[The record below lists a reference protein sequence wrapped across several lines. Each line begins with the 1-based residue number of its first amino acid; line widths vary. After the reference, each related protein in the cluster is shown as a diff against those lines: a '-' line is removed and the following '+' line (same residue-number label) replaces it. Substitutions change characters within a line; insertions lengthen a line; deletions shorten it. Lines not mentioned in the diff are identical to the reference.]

1 MALRRSDLLSYTE
14 KAVSILVERGT
25 FANGDTFRETQRDA
39 ITAYLKHLR
48 DPLLPIGERLGY
60 TFELSMALGKTAIY
74 LGIFEEIF
82 KLVKADGEQITGGV
96 VVPLISIFD
105 GIEDEI
111 KKYAPSVIEHTTY
124 YGAGQKETGG
134 DFAVY
139 TYDAFMNLVA
149 SNSIKLDVL
158 FSDEAHRGTSESRAE
173 TYISRFLGKIVS
185 IGLTATGAFDREKT
199 IQKSHGKHGF
209 KRSSAD
215 SIRLGELADYAQTQL
230 HVIRVAPQAREPVFT
245 SDQEK
250 SRYYAALAKKA
261 WTATTLSIFEHG
273 KDEHTGDLLNDNI
286 AAFYCSDIAHIE
298 DTAKAL
304 NASAILTEKARLLNF
319 DGVAVA
325 IHSEMRRSE
334 RKAAKRAF
342 DQGRYMAIVS
352 DGVIKE
358 GYNNSRIKNI
368 FDYPRGS
375 IVEKAQIIGR
385 ALRRYWNK
393 AKDRWEG
400 ATIIDTVVYHGDDDI
415 IKDQVKR
422 EGTIL
427 GVVTAWQILS
437 DTVVY
442 GPGSKPSKK
451 STTNSPLPPINIDG
465 VSVESFTTIESI
477 NIVKAGLDAIANKRV
492 SLDEALDDGATRRSR
507 LTSECERTGLGAYA
521 ICGRLAA
528 YCRNTGITMDA
539 FSYKVLDTWLKGHV
553 FNADAH
559 HYSLVMEEYARAP
572 SSMLGIKIDLRDVT
586 DGKQTHQSLLL
597 AERDRTGMG
606 AQVIFSRLFERC
618 KRQKISLDGV
628 NHRMVQAW
636 LDGNTF
642 FASKAFLKLIMDE
655 YGMAPTA
662 ASVTRIEFRVP
673 ILGGKSRYELL
684 VAEKERTGLGNVEI
698 AKLLLSRLPKNDPF
712 HQMRIKEYV
721 GSWFR
726 HSNVKSVDQRLY
738 DLVMAEYQL
747 LPNTDLVLLDDCGE
761 QSLSPRQHLQAER
774 DRTGASGRRIFNAL
788 EAKHGTASPKLL
800 GMNKSLIS
808 GYLANKDMLTISL
821 ARYNLLMSIYA
832 SLPDKASRPVLKAD
846 VGNVKT
852 KDRSRSLPKL
862 DKA

>member
-1 MALRRSDLLSYTE
+1 MALRKTELLAYTE
-14 KAVSILVERGT
+14 KAVAILVERGT
-25 FANGDTFRETQRDA
+25 FANGDEFRVTQRDA
-39 ITAYLKHLR
+39 LTAYLKHLR
-48 DPLLPIGERLGY
+48 DPLLPVSERLGF

-82 KLVKADGEQITGGV
+82 RLTKADGKKITGAV
-96 VVPLISIFD
+96 VVPLISIFE

-111 KKYAPSVIEHTTY
+111 KKYAPSIVEHATY
-124 YGAGQKETGG
+124 YGAGYKETGG
-134 DFAVY
+134 VFGVY
-139 TYDAFMNLVA
+139 TYDAFMTLVA
-149 SNSIKLDVL
+149 SSSIKPDVL

-215 SIRLGELADYAQTQL
+215 SIRLGELADYAQAQL
-230 HVIRVAPQAREPVFT
+230 HVIRVAPQAREPVFS

-250 SRYYAALAKKA
+250 NRYYAALAKKA
-261 WTATTLSIFEHG
+261 WTATTVSIFEHG

-286 AAFYCSDIAHIE
+286 AAFYCSDIAHIDE
-298 DTAKAL
+298 TAEAL
-304 NASAILTEKARLLNF
+304 NASAILIEKARSLNF
-319 DGVAVA
+319 EGVAVA
-325 IHSEMRRSE
+325 IHSHMRRSE

-385 ALRRYWNK
+385 ALRRLWNVEK
-393 AKDRWEG
+393 SRWEG

-422 EGTIL
+422 EGTLL
-427 GVVTAWQILS
+427 GVVTAWQVLS

-451 STTNSPLPPINIDG
+451 TKKSIPLPPINIDG
-465 VSVESFTTIESI
+465 VSVESFTTVESI
-477 NIVKAGLDAIANKRV
+477 NIVKAGIDANANKRV
-492 SLDEALDDGATRRSR
+492 ALDEVLEDGTTRRSR
-507 LTSECERTGLGAYA
+507 LIAELERTGLGAYA
-521 ICGRLAA
+521 ICNRLAD
-528 YCRNTGITMDA
+528 YCRNAGIAMDA
-539 FSYKVLDTWLKGHV
+539 FNYKILDAWLKSRV

-559 HYSLVMEEYARAP
+559 HYALVMEEYARAP
-572 SSMLGIKIDLRDVT
+572 SSMLGIKVDLRDNAK
-586 DGKQTHQSLLL
+586 DQQTHFELLV

-606 AQVIFSRLFERC
+606 ALVIFNRLSERC
-618 KRQKISLDGV
+618 KRQKISLDGL
-628 NHRMVQAW
+628 NHRLVQSW
-636 LDGNTF
+636 LDGDTF

-655 YGMAPTA
+655 YALAPTA
-662 ASVTRIEFRVP
+662 ASVTRIEFRTP
-673 ILGGKSRYELL
+673 ILRGKSRYELL

-698 AKLLLSRLPKNDPF
+698 TKLLLSRLPNNDPL
-712 HQMRIKEYV
+712 HQMRVKEYV

-726 HSNVKSVDQRLY
+726 DIKIKSVDQRLY
-738 DLVMAEYQL
+738 DLVMAEYKL
-747 LPNTDLVLLDDCGE
+747 LPDTDLVLLDDCGD
-761 QSLSPRQHLQAER
+761 QALSPRQHLQAER
-774 DRTGASGRRIFNAL
+774 DRTRASGRRIFNAL
-788 EAKHGTASPKLL
+788 EAKYGADSPNLL
-800 GMNKSLIS
+800 GLSLGLIS
-808 GYLANKDMLTISL
+808 GYLANNKMLTISM

-832 SLPDKASRPVLKAD
+832 SLPDKASRPVRKAD
-846 VGNVKT
+846 IATV
-852 KDRSRSLPKL
+852 RSRDQSRLLPKL